1 MPRRETRVG
10 SNEAVFLTM
19 LTHLTTFNQHS
30 LKVVMLLRHR
40 CQRSDIG
47 KLREHGL
54 SVNVNAL
61 NVNVQGRTRL
71 VRVLP
76 DLPDERVFQVPCADC
91 SRYIGRLSLAMTLHK
106 AVISITM
113 SFWGRTKWR
122 SAVEAGSG
130 HCRQLF
136 VRMSRKG
143 PGAGGAGGHDVAG
156 TK

>member
-1 MPRRETRVG
+1 LP
-10 SNEAVFLTM
+10 AQAFLTM
-19 LTHLTTFNQHS
+19 LNHLTTFWQHS

-54 SVNVNAL
+54 SVNAL
-61 NVNVQGRTRL
+61 NVNVQWRTRL

-91 SRYIGRLSLAMTLHK
+91 SRNTGRLSLAMTLHS
-106 AVISITM
+106 AVITITK

-130 HCRQLF
+130 HCRQHF

-143 PGAGGAGGHDVAG
+143 PGAGGAAGHDVAG

>member
-1 MPRRETRVG
+1 MPITERHAASTASKSYVI
-10 SNEAVFLTM
+10 
-19 LTHLTTFNQHS
+19 
-30 LKVVMLLRHR
+30 LLRHR

-54 SVNVNAL
+54 GVNAL
-61 NVNVQGRTRL
+61 NVNVRWRTRL

-76 DLPDERVFQVPCADC
+76 DLPGERVFQVPCADY
-91 SRYIGRLSLAMTLHK
+91 SRYIDRLSLAMTLRI
-106 AVISITM
+106 AVITITM
-113 SFWGRTKWR
+113 SLLGRMKWR

-130 HCRQLF
+130 HCRQHF